1 MNLNNWLWPL
11 YSKVYDSLL
20 STPLYQDLLD
30 QVVNLLHL
38 DGASTLLDAGCGTGN
53 LVHKV
58 VSRDKVPLQIEAVDR
73 SSQMLDIATK
83 KVRSRQVQFKLTD
96 LNQRLNYPDCT
107 FDRIAMVHVLYAL
120 ADPLSTL
127 QELHRVLRRN
137 GILIIAN
144 PRKGASVSKI
154 MSANLSRLN
163 WMGKITFLVRTSL
176 VSLINIPITKAASHD
191 HYHFLEKSDWEIK
204 LDSVGFSD
212 FSIISA
218 YGEQDYLIVAV
229 KGKQNES
236 TDKQVL

>member
-1 MNLNNWLWPL
+1 MNLNSWLWPL

-38 DGASTLLDAGCGTGN
+38 DGVSTLLDAGCGTGN
-53 LVHKV
+53 LVHKII
-58 VSRDKVPLQIEAVDR
+58 SLDRETLQIEAVDR
-73 SSQMLDIATK
+73 SSQMLDIATN
-83 KVRSRQVQFKLTD
+83 KVRSRQAQFRLTD
-96 LNQRLNYPDCT
+96 LNNRLNYPDCA
-107 FDRIAMVHVLYAL
+107 FDRIAVVHVLYAL
-120 ADPLSTL
+120 ADPLFTL
-127 QELHRVLRRN
+127 QELHRILRWN
-137 GILIIAN
+137 GILIVAN

-163 WMGKITFLVRTSL
+163 WMGKIIFLVRTSL
-176 VSLINIPITKAASHD
+176 VSLINISITKAASHH

-204 LDSVGFSD
+204 LESVGFSN

-236 TDKQVL
+236 MDKQVI